1 MSLPAGARL
10 GPYEIVSPLGAGGM
24 GEVYRARDTRLDRS
38 VALKVLP
45 SHRSSSPEAR
55 QRFEREARTISR
67 LAHPHICALY
77 DVGCQGETDFLVME
91 LIEGETLLDRL
102 KNGPLPLDQ
111 TLRRGVEIA
120 DALDKAHRQGV
131 VHRDLKPGNIM
142 LTKSGVKLVD
152 FGLAKA
158 IAPLV
163 SGDDASEGETAAA
176 PRDLTQE
183 GTLIGTL
190 PYMAPEQI
198 EGKAVDTRTDV
209 FALGAVLYEMATGQR
224 PFAGTSPAALASAIL
239 AGEPKAMPSL
249 QPAIPHAL
257 DRLVRT
263 CLAKDPE
270 GRWQAARDVGLQLAA
285 IAEGGPLAPP
295 AVAARPGLP
304 GRGRLIP
311 WAVAALAVAVALA
324 ALPRSREPPP
334 ASLRTVRFSVP
345 PPPGCT
351 FLDTVESVPLALSPD
366 GSLLAFVARDA
377 NGVTRLWLR
386 PLSAM
391 EARPLE
397 GTEGALSS
405 LWSPDGRSLAF
416 FAGGK
421 LKRLD
426 LPGGPALPLCDVRPG
441 VGFHGTWGRDGQILF
456 ASAEGEAIYRVSTAG
471 GVPVV
476 AVKADPSQGDARIN
490 WPTFLPDGQRFL
502 YLARLRD
509 GGGQLMLGQ
518 SGKQSRPVLPVV
530 SGVQYVDPGY
540 LVFVR
545 EGTLLGQRFD
555 VASGRVTGEPF
566 SIAEPVRYF
575 LSSAWAAFTASPN
588 GVLAYESSIDR
599 SRLAWIDRSGREIGS
614 VGVSASNNRVRISPD
629 GRRVLF
635 DRGQPGVGSLDLW
648 MVDLGRG
655 TETRLTSDLQTEVA
669 GAWAPDGGSVVFS
682 AARGGPPHLFRK
694 DLATGAEEELLP
706 AGPLQFV
713 QDVSPDGKTVVFQQ
727 RTGRGDVDIFA
738 LPLAGGPTAS
748 PVLQSPFD
756 EWDASLSPD
765 GRLLA
770 FVSNESGRPELYLTS
785 FPDGRT
791 KTRVSTG
798 GLRGTPSRPGAT
810 RSVAWSRHGREL
822 FYVSADRELV
832 AVPIRTTGALEVGTP
847 ATLFAL
853 KGAAWN
859 SFDVSADGKRFL
871 AVVPEVVA
879 NEQPLT
885 VVLSWTGE
893 VAR

>member
-1 MSLPAGARL
+1 
-10 GPYEIVSPLGAGGM
+10 
-24 GEVYRARDTRLDRS
+24 
-38 VALKVLP
+38 
-45 SHRSSSPEAR
+45 
-55 QRFEREARTISR
+55 
-67 LAHPHICALY
+67 
-77 DVGCQGETDFLVME
+77 
-91 LIEGETLLDRL
+91 
-102 KNGPLPLDQ
+102 
-111 TLRRGVEIA
+111 
-120 DALDKAHRQGV
+120 
-131 VHRDLKPGNIM
+131 
-142 LTKSGVKLVD
+142 
-152 FGLAKA
+152 
-158 IAPLV
+158 
-163 SGDDASEGETAAA
+163 
-176 PRDLTQE
+176 
-183 GTLIGTL
+183 
-190 PYMAPEQI
+190 
-198 EGKAVDTRTDV
+198 
-209 FALGAVLYEMATGQR
+209 
-224 PFAGTSPAALASAIL
+224 
-239 AGEPKAMPSL
+239 
-249 QPAIPHAL
+249 
-257 DRLVRT
+257 
-263 CLAKDPE
+263 
-270 GRWQAARDVGLQLAA
+270 
-285 IAEGGPLAPP
+285 
-295 AVAARPGLP
+295 
-304 GRGRLIP
+304 
-311 WAVAALAVAVALA
+311 
-324 ALPRSREPPP
+324 
-334 ASLRTVRFSVP
+334 
-345 PPPGCT
+345 
-351 FLDTVESVPLALSPD
+351 
-366 GSLLAFVARDA
+366 
-377 NGVTRLWLR
+377 
-386 PLSAM
+386 M

-614 VGVSASNNRVRISPD
+614 VGVSASNNRVRISPTD
-629 GRRVLF
+629 G
-635 DRGQPGVGSLDLW
+635 GSSSTPPTGVGSLDLW
-648 MVDLGRG
+648 TVDLGRG
-655 TETRLTSDLQTEVA
+655 PRPLTSDPQT
-669 GAWAPDGGSVVFS
+669 GSR
-682 AARGGPPHLFRK
+682 ARGLRRKRRRLLRRPRGPPHLFRN

-706 AGPLQFV
+706 AGPLG
-713 QDVSPDGKTVVFQQ
+713 SSGRPPRGGKAFGSATRRRRVFPCLC
-727 RTGRGDVDIFA
+727 R
-738 LPLAGGPTAS
+738 AS
-748 PVLQSPFD
+748 APAPVISRLR

-791 KTRVSTG
+791 RTRVSTG

-822 FYVSADRELV
+822 FYVSADRELM

-879 NEQPLT
+879 HEQPLT
-885 VVLSWTGE
+885 VVLNWTAE
-893 VAR
+893 ITR